1 MIEQIANF
9 KYLINWLH
17 LIDMN
22 GYFELELLVLL
33 DWNNQPMNRFNKLI
47 KFLNMYVKTWT
58 NMQISFLKK
67 IAFEKERSRGKIQIL
82 DSF

>member
-1 MIEQIANF
+1 
-9 KYLINWLH
+9 
-17 LIDMN
+17 MN

>member
-33 DWNNQPMNRFNKLI
+33 DLNNQPMTRFNILI
-47 KFLNMYVKTWT
+47 KFLNMYVKTWK
-58 NMQISFLKK
+58 NLQISFLKK
-67 IAFEKERSRGKIQIL
+67 RDLEEKFRY
-82 DSF
+82 

>member
-33 DWNNQPMNRFNKLI
+33 DWNNQPMTRFNKLI

-58 NMQISFLKK
+58 NLQISFLKK
-67 IAFEKERSRGKIQIL
+67 RDLEEKFRY
-82 DSF
+82 